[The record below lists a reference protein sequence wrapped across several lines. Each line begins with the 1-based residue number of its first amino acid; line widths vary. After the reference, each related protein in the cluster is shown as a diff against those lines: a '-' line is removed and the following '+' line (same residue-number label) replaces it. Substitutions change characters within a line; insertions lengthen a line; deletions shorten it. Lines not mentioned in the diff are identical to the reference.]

1 MEHEA
6 VPTSG
11 PSITQRTRP
20 ALVGGGAGLLVT
32 IAAATPS
39 WALAAPFQDALNPT
53 GIQASHIYTLWN
65 VMLAVC
71 TVVFIAVMI
80 ALVIA
85 MRRSGRADHTTA
97 PDIARFG
104 DPERGVQRSVLLGV
118 GISAVL
124 LMLLL
129 AASVFTDRA
138 LARLPLANALS
149 LDITAHQFWW
159 EVQYNDDPP
168 SRMFITANELQI
180 PVGRP
185 IVARL
190 HADDVI
196 HSFWVPNL
204 HGKKDLIP
212 GQESTIQF
220 RADKAG
226 EYRGQCAEFCGWQHA
241 WMAFNV
247 KVLPEPEFEQW
258 AEQQRQ
264 SAPEPTTDE
273 TRRGRNVFESG
284 PCAMCHSIQGTQAH
298 GQFAPDLTHVASRPT
313 LAAGRL
319 PNTAQYL
326 AAWILN
332 PQQFKPGVNMPATP
346 LSSDDLRAL
355 VAYLQTLR

>member
-1 MEHEA
+1 VH
-6 VPTSG
+6 
-11 PSITQRTRP
+11 
-20 ALVGGGAGLLVT
+20 AGVRVVAI
-32 IAAATPS
+32 IAALASS
-39 WALAAPFQDALNPT
+39 WSRAAPFQDALNPT

-65 VMLAVC
+65 VMLGVC
-71 TVVFIAVMI
+71 TLVFVAVMI

-85 MRRSGRADHTTA
+85 LRRSGRSNEATTA
-97 PDIARFG
+97 DISRFA
-104 DPERGVQRSVLLGV
+104 DPERGLQRNVIVSVAVSVALL
-118 GISAVL
+118 L
-124 LMLLL
+124 LLL

-138 LARLPLANALS
+138 LARLPLQNALN

-168 SRMFITANELQI
+168 SRMFTTANELQI

-212 GQESTIQF
+212 GEESTIQF

-226 EYRGQCAEFCGWQHA
+226 DYRGQCAEFCGWQHA
-241 WMAFNV
+241 WMAFSV
-247 KVLPEPEFEQW
+247 KALPEAQFEQW

-273 TRRGRNVFESG
+273 TRRGRHVFESG
-284 PCAMCHSIQGTQAH
+284 PCAMCHAIQGTQAH
-298 GQFAPDLTHVASRPT
+298 GQFAPDLTHVASRPM

-319 PNTAQYL
+319 PNNPQYL
-326 AAWILN
+326 AAWIVN

-355 VAYLQTLR
+355 VAYLQTLK